1 MGSEAWTEIERQKE
15 FLVGRFYLKT
25 FFCVTLLLLFSSMIK
40 NIYEIGKNRKRS
52 KGEMAANENLEIISD
67 KHHYSTTLNLPTY
80 SSLTYHFFSF
90 TPTTQVEALPTL
102 ILFYKG
108 EVVERFV
115 GYRSAD
121 DLEKEVRVVSDCIF
135 ICPSPPFHT
144 HTYTNTHTHTHADTN
159 GHTHTYLYIYIH
171 TQTHTHINTCTHTHI
186 YLLLFFEWINV
197 VMFFSAYDIHVSS

>member
-1 MGSEAWTEIERQKE
+1 MKSS
-15 FLVGRFYLKT
+15 KT
-25 FFCVTLLLLFSSMIK
+25 
-40 NIYEIGKNRKRS
+40 GKGVNKD
-52 KGEMAANENLEIISD
+52 LEIISD
-67 KHHYSTTLNLPTY
+67 KHHYSTTLNLPTN

-144 HTYTNTHTHTHADTN
+144 HSHTCTHTYIQTHTHTH
-159 GHTHTYLYIYIH
+159 
-171 TQTHTHINTCTHTHI
+171 THTHINTCTHTHI
-186 YLLLFFEWINV
+186 YILLLFELINV
-197 VMFFSAYDIHVSS
+197 VMFFSAYDIHVSSKR

>member
-1 MGSEAWTEIERQKE
+1 MKSG
-15 FLVGRFYLKT
+15 KT
-25 FFCVTLLLLFSSMIK
+25 
-40 NIYEIGKNRKRS
+40 GKGVNK
-52 KGEMAANENLEIISD
+52 NLEIISD
-67 KHHYSTTLNLPTY
+67 KHHYSSTLNLPTY

-144 HTYTNTHTHTHADTN
+144 HTYTNTHTHTHTCR
-159 GHTHTYLYIYIH
+159 HKRTHTYIFIHIYTH
-171 TQTHTHINTCTHTHI
+171 TDTHTHKHLHTYTHI
-186 YLLLFFEWINV
+186 SSTLL
-197 VMFFSAYDIHVSS
+197 

>member
-1 MGSEAWTEIERQKE
+1 MKSGKTGKGVKGNGYKYIPGDHLRQTSLQLYFKSPNL
-15 FLVGRFYLKT
+15 FLSHV
-25 FFCVTLLLLFSSMIK
+25 S
-40 NIYEIGKNRKRS
+40 
-52 KGEMAANENLEIISD
+52 
-67 KHHYSTTLNLPTY
+67 
-80 SSLTYHFFSF
+80 FFSF

-144 HTYTNTHTHTHADTN
+144 HTHTHADTN
-159 GHTHTYLYIYIH
+159 GHTHTYLQIYIH

-197 VMFFSAYDIHVSS
+197 VMFFSAYDIHASAKKRPSLILNIFEQ

>member
-1 MGSEAWTEIERQKE
+1 MKSS
-15 FLVGRFYLKT
+15 KT
-25 FFCVTLLLLFSSMIK
+25 
-40 NIYEIGKNRKRS
+40 GKGVNKD
-52 KGEMAANENLEIISD
+52 LEIISD

-144 HTYTNTHTHTHADTN
+144 HTHTHADTN
-159 GHTHTYLYIYIH
+159 GHTHTYLQIYIH

-197 VMFFSAYDIHVSS
+197 VMFFSAYDIHASAKK

>member
-1 MGSEAWTEIERQKE
+1 
-15 FLVGRFYLKT
+15 
-25 FFCVTLLLLFSSMIK
+25 
-40 NIYEIGKNRKRS
+40 
-52 KGEMAANENLEIISD
+52 MAANTYLEIISD

-90 TPTTQVEALPTL
+90 TPITQVEALPTL

-135 ICPSPPFHT
+135 KCPSPPFHT
-144 HTYTNTHTHTHADTN
+144 HTHTHTHTYTDIHTHRHTHI
-159 GHTHTYLYIYIH
+159 HTHTH
-171 TQTHTHINTCTHTHI
+171 TCIDTHTYTNRHTHVHTHIHTHI
-186 YLLLFFEWINV
+186 YLLLLF
-197 VMFFSAYDIHVSS
+197 

>member
-1 MGSEAWTEIERQKE
+1 
-15 FLVGRFYLKT
+15 
-25 FFCVTLLLLFSSMIK
+25 
-40 NIYEIGKNRKRS
+40 
-52 KGEMAANENLEIISD
+52 MATNTYLEIISD
-67 KHHYSTTLNLPTY
+67 KHHYSTTLNLPIY

-135 ICPSPPFHT
+135 KCPSPPFHT
-144 HTYTNTHTHTHADTN
+144 HTHTHTLTYTHTDTHTYTHSHTHTHA
-159 GHTHTYLYIYIH
+159 
-171 TQTHTHINTCTHTHI
+171 
-186 YLLLFFEWINV
+186 
-197 VMFFSAYDIHVSS
+197 